1 MSVEKVGTILK
12 MADEANTTAIAFN
25 CTDYNTIV
33 SVVKVAEELSKPVI
47 CMLYPEHAYLKH
59 WTTPKI
65 FVETVRDVAKNV
77 KVPVGIHL
85 DHCSDFDYIVAAMR
99 CGFDSVMY
107 DGSML
112 PVEENIKNT
121 AEIVKVAK
129 AFGADVEAELGR
141 VGFAST
147 VADQND
153 TDKYTKP
160 EVAAAFC
167 EQSGCSSVAVAIGS
181 AHGFYKETPKLDIE
195 RLKKI
200 VSLWEA
206 LSGEIMQRG
215 ITRELLLTEQF
226 SQWAVTTPIY
236 NIGEQVYQLS
246 PEFKKEYPGIPWS
259 VVSGLRHRLVH
270 DYDGINWSLIADVIF
285 DDMEPFVMQVRDI
298 LRTRFDLR
306 DE

>member
-47 CMLYPEHAYLKH
+47 CMLYPEHAYPKH

-200 VSLWEA
+200 NAATDVPLVLHGGSGIPNDQLEVAFREGINKFNVGTEFFYLYYQTMKKFCEA
-206 LSGEIMQRG
+206 GHPDFFDLPLEVQNALENYLRQKM
-215 ITRELLLTEQF
+215 
-226 SQWAVTTPIY
+226 
-236 NIGEQVYQLS
+236 QLS
-246 PEFKKEYPGIPWS
+246 KFQ
-259 VVSGLRHRLVH
+259 
-270 DYDGINWSLIADVIF
+270 A
-285 DDMEPFVMQVRDI
+285 
-298 LRTRFDLR
+298 
-306 DE
+306 

>member
-1 MSVEKVGTILK
+1 MSVEKVSTILK

-77 KVPVGIHL
+77 KVPVVIHL

-99 CGFDSVMY
+99 CGFDSIMY

-200 VSLWEA
+200 NAATDVPLVLHGGSGIPNDQLEVAFREGINKFNVGTEFFYLYYQTMKKFCEA
-206 LSGEIMQRG
+206 GHPDFFDLPLEVQNALENYLRQKM
-215 ITRELLLTEQF
+215 
-226 SQWAVTTPIY
+226 
-236 NIGEQVYQLS
+236 QLS
-246 PEFKKEYPGIPWS
+246 KFQ
-259 VVSGLRHRLVH
+259 
-270 DYDGINWSLIADVIF
+270 A
-285 DDMEPFVMQVRDI
+285 
-298 LRTRFDLR
+298 
-306 DE
+306 

>member
-1 MSVEKVGTILK
+1 MSVEKVSTILK

-99 CGFDSVMY
+99 CGFDSIMY

-121 AEIVKVAK
+121 AEIGKVAK

-200 VSLWEA
+200 NAATDVPLVLHGGSGIPNDQLEVAFREGINKFNVGTEFFYLYYQTMKKFCEA
-206 LSGEIMQRG
+206 GHPDFFDLPLEVQNALENYLRQKM
-215 ITRELLLTEQF
+215 
-226 SQWAVTTPIY
+226 
-236 NIGEQVYQLS
+236 QLS
-246 PEFKKEYPGIPWS
+246 KFQ
-259 VVSGLRHRLVH
+259 
-270 DYDGINWSLIADVIF
+270 A
-285 DDMEPFVMQVRDI
+285 
-298 LRTRFDLR
+298 
-306 DE
+306 

>member
-1 MSVEKVGTILK
+1 MSVEKVSTILK

-99 CGFDSVMY
+99 CGFDSIMY

-167 EQSGCSSVAVAIGS
+167 EQSGCSSVAIAIGS

-200 VSLWEA
+200 NAATDVPLVLHGGSGIPNDQLEVAFREGINKFNVGTEFFYLYYQTMKKFCEA
-206 LSGEIMQRG
+206 GHPDFFDLPLEVQNALENYLRQKM
-215 ITRELLLTEQF
+215 
-226 SQWAVTTPIY
+226 
-236 NIGEQVYQLS
+236 QLS
-246 PEFKKEYPGIPWS
+246 KFQ
-259 VVSGLRHRLVH
+259 
-270 DYDGINWSLIADVIF
+270 A
-285 DDMEPFVMQVRDI
+285 
-298 LRTRFDLR
+298 
-306 DE
+306 

>member
-1 MSVEKVGTILK
+1 MSVEKVSTILK

-99 CGFDSVMY
+99 DGFDSVMY

-200 VSLWEA
+200 NAATDVPLVLHGGSGIPNDQLEVAFREGINKFNVGTEFFYLYYQTMKKICEA
-206 LSGEIMQRG
+206 GHPDFFDLPLEVQNALENYLRQKM
-215 ITRELLLTEQF
+215 
-226 SQWAVTTPIY
+226 
-236 NIGEQVYQLS
+236 QLS
-246 PEFKKEYPGIPWS
+246 KFQ
-259 VVSGLRHRLVH
+259 
-270 DYDGINWSLIADVIF
+270 A
-285 DDMEPFVMQVRDI
+285 
-298 LRTRFDLR
+298 
-306 DE
+306 

>member
-200 VSLWEA
+200 NAATDVPLVLHGGS
-206 LSGEIMQRG
+206 
-215 ITRELLLTEQF
+215 
-226 SQWAVTTPIY
+226 
-236 NIGEQVYQLS
+236 
-246 PEFKKEYPGIPWS
+246 GIPNDQLE
-259 VVSGLRHRLVH
+259 VAFRE
-270 DYDGINWSLIADVIF
+270 GINKFNVGTEFFYLYYQTMKKFCEAGHPDF
-285 DDMEPFVMQVRDI
+285 
-298 LRTRFDLR
+298 FDLPLEVQNALENYLR
-306 DE
+306 QKMQLLKFQA

>member
-1 MSVEKVGTILK
+1 MSVEKVSTILK

-99 CGFDSVMY
+99 CGFDSIMY

-167 EQSGCSSVAVAIGS
+167 EQSGCSFVAVAIDS

-200 VSLWEA
+200 NAATDVPLVLHGGSGIPNDQLEVAFREGINKFNVGTEFFYLYYQTMKKFCEA
-206 LSGEIMQRG
+206 GHPDFFDLPLEVQNALENYLRQKM
-215 ITRELLLTEQF
+215 
-226 SQWAVTTPIY
+226 
-236 NIGEQVYQLS
+236 QLS
-246 PEFKKEYPGIPWS
+246 KFQ
-259 VVSGLRHRLVH
+259 
-270 DYDGINWSLIADVIF
+270 A
-285 DDMEPFVMQVRDI
+285 
-298 LRTRFDLR
+298 
-306 DE
+306 

>member
-1 MSVEKVGTILK
+1 MSVEKVSTILK
-12 MADEANTTAIAFN
+12 MADEADTTAIAFN

-99 CGFDSVMY
+99 CGFDSIMY

-200 VSLWEA
+200 NAATDVPLVLHGGSGIPNDQLEVAFREGINKFNVGTEFFYLYYQTMKKFCEA
-206 LSGEIMQRG
+206 GHPDFFDLPLEVQNALENYLRQKM
-215 ITRELLLTEQF
+215 
-226 SQWAVTTPIY
+226 
-236 NIGEQVYQLS
+236 QLS
-246 PEFKKEYPGIPWS
+246 KFQ
-259 VVSGLRHRLVH
+259 
-270 DYDGINWSLIADVIF
+270 A
-285 DDMEPFVMQVRDI
+285 
-298 LRTRFDLR
+298 
-306 DE
+306 

>member
-1 MSVEKVGTILK
+1 MSVEKVSTILK

-33 SVVKVAEELSKPVI
+33 SVVKVAEGLSKPVI

-99 CGFDSVMY
+99 CGFDSIMY

-200 VSLWEA
+200 NAATDVPLVLHGGSGIPNDQLEVAFREGINKFNVGTEFFYLYYQTMKKFCEA
-206 LSGEIMQRG
+206 GHPDFFDLPLEVQNALENYLRQKM
-215 ITRELLLTEQF
+215 
-226 SQWAVTTPIY
+226 
-236 NIGEQVYQLS
+236 QLS
-246 PEFKKEYPGIPWS
+246 KFQ
-259 VVSGLRHRLVH
+259 
-270 DYDGINWSLIADVIF
+270 A
-285 DDMEPFVMQVRDI
+285 
-298 LRTRFDLR
+298 
-306 DE
+306 

>member
-167 EQSGCSSVAVAIGS
+167 ERSGCSSVAVAIGS

-200 VSLWEA
+200 NAATDVPLVLHGGSGIPNDQLEVAFREGINKFNVGTEFFYLYYQTMKKFCEA
-206 LSGEIMQRG
+206 GHPDFFDLPLEVQNALENYLRQKM
-215 ITRELLLTEQF
+215 
-226 SQWAVTTPIY
+226 
-236 NIGEQVYQLS
+236 QLS
-246 PEFKKEYPGIPWS
+246 KFQ
-259 VVSGLRHRLVH
+259 
-270 DYDGINWSLIADVIF
+270 A
-285 DDMEPFVMQVRDI
+285 
-298 LRTRFDLR
+298 
-306 DE
+306 

>member
-1 MSVEKVGTILK
+1 MSVEKVSTILK

-200 VSLWEA
+200 NAATDVPLVLHGGSGIPNDQLEVAFREGINKFNVGTEFFYLYYQTMKKFCEA
-206 LSGEIMQRG
+206 GHPDFFDLPLEVQNALENYLRQKM
-215 ITRELLLTEQF
+215 
-226 SQWAVTTPIY
+226 
-236 NIGEQVYQLS
+236 QLS
-246 PEFKKEYPGIPWS
+246 K
-259 VVSGLRHRLVH
+259 LQ
-270 DYDGINWSLIADVIF
+270 A
-285 DDMEPFVMQVRDI
+285 
-298 LRTRFDLR
+298 
-306 DE
+306 

>member
-1 MSVEKVGTILK
+1 MSVEKVSTILK

-77 KVPVGIHL
+77 QVPVGIHL

-99 CGFDSVMY
+99 DGFDSVMY

-200 VSLWEA
+200 NAATDVPLVLHGGSGIPNDQLEVAFREGINKFNVGTEFFYLYYQTMKKFCEA
-206 LSGEIMQRG
+206 GHPDFFDLPLEVQNALENYLRQKM
-215 ITRELLLTEQF
+215 
-226 SQWAVTTPIY
+226 
-236 NIGEQVYQLS
+236 QLS
-246 PEFKKEYPGIPWS
+246 KFQ
-259 VVSGLRHRLVH
+259 
-270 DYDGINWSLIADVIF
+270 A
-285 DDMEPFVMQVRDI
+285 
-298 LRTRFDLR
+298 
-306 DE
+306 

>member
-1 MSVEKVGTILK
+1 MSVEKVSTILK

-99 CGFDSVMY
+99 CGFDSIMY

-121 AEIVKVAK
+121 AAIVKVAK

-200 VSLWEA
+200 NAATDVPLVLHGGSGIPNDQLEVAFREGINKFNVGTEFFYLYYQTMKKFCEA
-206 LSGEIMQRG
+206 GHPDFFDLPLEVQNALENYLRQKM
-215 ITRELLLTEQF
+215 
-226 SQWAVTTPIY
+226 
-236 NIGEQVYQLS
+236 QLS
-246 PEFKKEYPGIPWS
+246 KFQ
-259 VVSGLRHRLVH
+259 
-270 DYDGINWSLIADVIF
+270 A
-285 DDMEPFVMQVRDI
+285 
-298 LRTRFDLR
+298 
-306 DE
+306 

>member
-1 MSVEKVGTILK
+1 MSVEKVSTILK

-47 CMLYPEHAYLKH
+47 CMLYPEHASLKH

-99 CGFDSVMY
+99 CGFDSIMY

-200 VSLWEA
+200 NAATDVPLVLHGGSGIPNDQLEVAFREGINKFNVGTEFFYLYYQTMKKFCEA
-206 LSGEIMQRG
+206 GHPDFFDLPLEVQNALENYLRQKM
-215 ITRELLLTEQF
+215 
-226 SQWAVTTPIY
+226 
-236 NIGEQVYQLS
+236 QLS
-246 PEFKKEYPGIPWS
+246 KFQ
-259 VVSGLRHRLVH
+259 
-270 DYDGINWSLIADVIF
+270 A
-285 DDMEPFVMQVRDI
+285 
-298 LRTRFDLR
+298 
-306 DE
+306 

>member
-1 MSVEKVGTILK
+1 MSVEKVSTILK

-99 CGFDSVMY
+99 CGFDSIMY

-200 VSLWEA
+200 NVATDVPLVLHGGSGIPNDQLEVAFREGINKFNVGTEFFYLYYQTMKKFCEA
-206 LSGEIMQRG
+206 GHPDFFDLPLEVQNALENYLRQKM
-215 ITRELLLTEQF
+215 
-226 SQWAVTTPIY
+226 
-236 NIGEQVYQLS
+236 QLS
-246 PEFKKEYPGIPWS
+246 KF
-259 VVSGLRHRLVH
+259 
-270 DYDGINWSLIADVIF
+270 
-285 DDMEPFVMQVRDI
+285 
-298 LRTRFDLR
+298 
-306 DE
+306 

>member
-33 SVVKVAEELSKPVI
+33 SVVKVAEELCKPGI

-200 VSLWEA
+200 NAATDVPLVLHGGSGIPNDQLEVAFREGINKFNVGTEFFYLYYQTMKKFCEA
-206 LSGEIMQRG
+206 GHPDFFDLPLEVQNALENYLRQKM
-215 ITRELLLTEQF
+215 
-226 SQWAVTTPIY
+226 
-236 NIGEQVYQLS
+236 QLS
-246 PEFKKEYPGIPWS
+246 KFQ
-259 VVSGLRHRLVH
+259 
-270 DYDGINWSLIADVIF
+270 A
-285 DDMEPFVMQVRDI
+285 
-298 LRTRFDLR
+298 
-306 DE
+306 

>member
-1 MSVEKVGTILK
+1 MSVEKVSTILK

-99 CGFDSVMY
+99 CGFDSIMY

-200 VSLWEA
+200 NAATDVPLV
-206 LSGEIMQRG
+206 LHGGSGIPNDQLEVAFREG
-215 ITRELLLTEQF
+215 INKF
-226 SQWAVTTPIY
+226 
-236 NIGEQVYQLS
+236 NIGTEFFYLYYQTMKKFCEAGHPDFFDLPLEVQNALENYLRQKMQLS
-246 PEFKKEYPGIPWS
+246 KFQ
-259 VVSGLRHRLVH
+259 
-270 DYDGINWSLIADVIF
+270 A
-285 DDMEPFVMQVRDI
+285 
-298 LRTRFDLR
+298 
-306 DE
+306 

>member
-1 MSVEKVGTILK
+1 MSVEKVSTILK

-25 CTDYNTIV
+25 CNTIV

-99 CGFDSVMY
+99 CGFDSIMY

-200 VSLWEA
+200 NAATDVPLVLHGGSGIPNDQLEVAFREGINKFNVGTEFFYLYYQTMKKFCEA
-206 LSGEIMQRG
+206 GHPDFFDLPLEVQNALENYLRQKM
-215 ITRELLLTEQF
+215 
-226 SQWAVTTPIY
+226 
-236 NIGEQVYQLS
+236 QLS
-246 PEFKKEYPGIPWS
+246 KFQ
-259 VVSGLRHRLVH
+259 
-270 DYDGINWSLIADVIF
+270 A
-285 DDMEPFVMQVRDI
+285 
-298 LRTRFDLR
+298 
-306 DE
+306 

>member
-1 MSVEKVGTILK
+1 MSVEKVSTILK
-12 MADEANTTAIAFN
+12 MADEANTTAIAFT

-200 VSLWEA
+200 NAATDVPLVLHGGSGIPNDQLEVAFREGINKFNVGTEFFYLYYQTMKKFCEA
-206 LSGEIMQRG
+206 GHPDFFDLPLEVQNALENYLRQKM
-215 ITRELLLTEQF
+215 
-226 SQWAVTTPIY
+226 
-236 NIGEQVYQLS
+236 QLS
-246 PEFKKEYPGIPWS
+246 KFQ
-259 VVSGLRHRLVH
+259 
-270 DYDGINWSLIADVIF
+270 A
-285 DDMEPFVMQVRDI
+285 
-298 LRTRFDLR
+298 
-306 DE
+306 

>member
-1 MSVEKVGTILK
+1 MSVEKVSTILK

-99 CGFDSVMY
+99 CGFDSIMY

-200 VSLWEA
+200 NAATDVPLVLHGGSGIPNDQLEVAFRAGINKFNVGTEFFYLYYQTMKKFCEA
-206 LSGEIMQRG
+206 GHPDFFDLPLEVQNALENYLRQKM
-215 ITRELLLTEQF
+215 
-226 SQWAVTTPIY
+226 
-236 NIGEQVYQLS
+236 QLS
-246 PEFKKEYPGIPWS
+246 KFQ
-259 VVSGLRHRLVH
+259 
-270 DYDGINWSLIADVIF
+270 A
-285 DDMEPFVMQVRDI
+285 
-298 LRTRFDLR
+298 
-306 DE
+306 

>member
-1 MSVEKVGTILK
+1 MSVEKVSTILK

-112 PVEENIKNT
+112 PGEENIKNT

-200 VSLWEA
+200 NAATDVPLVLHGGSGIPNDQLEVAFREGINKFNVGTEFFYLYYQTMKKFCEA
-206 LSGEIMQRG
+206 GHPDFFDLPLEVQNALENYLRQKM
-215 ITRELLLTEQF
+215 
-226 SQWAVTTPIY
+226 
-236 NIGEQVYQLS
+236 QLS
-246 PEFKKEYPGIPWS
+246 KFQ
-259 VVSGLRHRLVH
+259 
-270 DYDGINWSLIADVIF
+270 A
-285 DDMEPFVMQVRDI
+285 
-298 LRTRFDLR
+298 
-306 DE
+306 

>member
-1 MSVEKVGTILK
+1 MSVEKVSTILK

-99 CGFDSVMY
+99 CGFDSIMY

-160 EVAAAFC
+160 EVAVAFC

-200 VSLWEA
+200 NAATDVPLVLHGGSGIPNDQLEVAFREGINKFNVGTEFFYLYYQTMKKFCEA
-206 LSGEIMQRG
+206 GHPDFFDLPLEVQNALENYLRQKM
-215 ITRELLLTEQF
+215 
-226 SQWAVTTPIY
+226 
-236 NIGEQVYQLS
+236 QLS
-246 PEFKKEYPGIPWS
+246 KFQ
-259 VVSGLRHRLVH
+259 
-270 DYDGINWSLIADVIF
+270 A
-285 DDMEPFVMQVRDI
+285 
-298 LRTRFDLR
+298 
-306 DE
+306 

>member
-1 MSVEKVGTILK
+1 MSVEKVSTILK

-99 CGFDSVMY
+99 CGFDSIMY

-200 VSLWEA
+200 NAATDVPLVLHGGSGIPNDQLEVAFREGINKFNVGTEFFYLYYQTMKKFCEA
-206 LSGEIMQRG
+206 GYPDFFDLPLEVQNALENYLRQKM
-215 ITRELLLTEQF
+215 
-226 SQWAVTTPIY
+226 
-236 NIGEQVYQLS
+236 QLS
-246 PEFKKEYPGIPWS
+246 KF
-259 VVSGLRHRLVH
+259 
-270 DYDGINWSLIADVIF
+270 
-285 DDMEPFVMQVRDI
+285 
-298 LRTRFDLR
+298 
-306 DE
+306 